1 MPKFNIFLYGN
12 SPHSVEAK
20 DEESARANIRDWLG
34 VRGLPAGTFVVRRT
48 PAYEDEMQMILESNL
63 RNGFSFEYS

>member
-12 SPHSVEAK
+12 SPHTVEAK
-20 DEESARANIRDWLG
+20 DEESARADIRDWLG
-34 VRGLPAGTFVVRRT
+34 IKRLPAGTFVERRT
-48 PAYEDEMQMILESNL
+48 PAHENETQMILENNL